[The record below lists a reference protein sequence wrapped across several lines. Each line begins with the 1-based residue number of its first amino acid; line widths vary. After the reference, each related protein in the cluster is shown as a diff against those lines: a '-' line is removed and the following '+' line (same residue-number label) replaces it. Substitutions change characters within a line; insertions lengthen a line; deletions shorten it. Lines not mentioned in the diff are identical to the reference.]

1 MDYWIIQWFYMVI
14 SLWCSQGTK
23 SVRLLCTAMMKG
35 VVHRWP
41 WSRWFTFAPPGIA
54 VTSLGRVWKDHRF
67 VYLSYIAVRYQP
79 HHWRGKTH
87 IRNAILTSYN
97 FNHFTLHA
105 PTRQMP
111 HMIPKKNSKTGCREP
126 PPTLLRPIAC
136 HLVWKMVIC
145 CSSPKHHPGNDKEF
159 HHLSAGGV
167 GRVSHELTAL
177 VVLVCWSLEMV
188 GSIIT
193 HWYSNLVYSNEHYLD
208 PANTLVHSDLDSTEI
223 VDFPAS

>member
-1 MDYWIIQWFYMVI
+1 MDYWIIQWFYRVI

-136 HLVWKMVIC
+136 HLIWKMVIC
-145 CSSPKHHPGNDKEF
+145 CSSPKAPPGKWQGIPPSF
-159 HHLSAGGV
+159 RRGGWQSFPWV
-167 GRVSHELTAL
+167 NGTCGTGMLVVGNGRVNN
-177 VVLVCWSLEMV
+177 
-188 GSIIT
+188 
-193 HWYSNLVYSNEHYLD
+193 Y
-208 PANTLVHSDLDSTEI
+208 TLVQ
-223 VDFPAS
+223 